1 MQLEQRDHEDRKSAM
16 NEADNLAQSL
26 REAALAINAH
36 LVPAALDVGNQL
48 AMPHVSLPPDEFL
61 AFVYAARPRIIYLYE
76 DAFDLEQEVE
86 TALEEAGINENAK
99 GAKATGKVAKRFSG
113 HAGETARVFAAAV
126 FDGVCHIVFEA
137 ASWVEDFEHEMETI
151 TAKEADESAA
161 LSQRLQLANSARSR
175 DLAVKLVADPAF
187 SSGRVS
193 FAKRRF
199 LAKELFPH
207 EDGDLLDGV
216 VELAENLHW
225 LASARSSNG
234 TLS

>member
-1 MQLEQRDHEDRKSAM
+1 M
-16 NEADNLAQSL
+16 NEAENLAQRL
-26 REAALAINAH
+26 REAALSITAH

-48 AMPHVSLPPDEFL
+48 AMPHVSLSADEFL

-76 DAFDLEQEVE
+76 QAFDLEHEVE
-86 TALEEAGINENAK
+86 TALEEAGIDGDGK
-99 GAKATGKVAKRFSG
+99 GAKAVGKVAKRFSG
-113 HAGETARVFAAAV
+113 HEGETARVFAAAV
-126 FDGVCHIVFEA
+126 FDGVCHIAFEA
-137 ASWVEDFEHEMETI
+137 ASWAEDFDDEVEATA
-151 TAKEADESAA
+151 AKEADEIAA
-161 LSQRLQLANSARSR
+161 LGQQLRAVNSVRAR
-175 DLAVKLVADPAF
+175 DLANRLVADPAF

-199 LAKELFPH
+199 LADELFPQ

-234 TLS
+234 TLT